1 MKFILT
7 VFIIMSSLQM
17 MSQKKGSFVYNRT
30 PLNDVIIEL
39 EKEFDIKLS
48 FNSELIEN
56 QFVTFQSEDALLESV
71 LNAIEGQ
78 TNIEFFK
85 VSERY
90 YILKHQATIDLTTT
104 QKLNEVV
111 VNEYLTSGVYKET
124 DGSFVISP
132 INLGILPG
140 LTEPDVLQSLQLFP
154 GIQSPSETAS
164 GLYVRG
170 GTPDQNLILWD
181 GIKMYHSGHFFDMIS
196 AFNPYITEEV
206 NFYTGGT
213 KAKYGSRISSVIDI
227 TSFNKIPEKIEGGAG
242 FNMLHADFYIKV
254 PVNRKIA
261 IIGSVRRSFTD
272 AFKSITF
279 NNISKR
285 IFQNTKISDGKKI
298 FQGRGIDF
306 LTERFYFIDH
316 TIKTIIKPDDNNK
329 ITFSNIYN
337 RNELDNE
344 FSGQFDQSISDNID
358 INNRGSSVL
367 WNHNYNRT
375 FSHAFQAYYS
385 NFDLDYS
392 GLSYNENEEVTLY
405 ETIKRNMVHDFGMS
419 FDTNWKINKKS
430 KLGLGYQLSSNKI
443 HYQLEYGNQVKNNVF
458 EVETFIDK
466 HSNNSHAFYSDY
478 AYKNS
483 NKLTINVGLRANY
496 ISTFKKFFFEPR
508 LHLNTQIT
516 PCLKFKSS
524 VEQLH
529 QEVSQIVEFETKDF
543 GLENQIW
550 VLADGV
556 NIPILKSFQLTGG
569 FLFNKDGWHIGIDG
583 YIKKV
588 NGITSLTR
596 GFDNNEENKNFFQG
610 KSDVLGLDILIKKK
624 IDNYRTWLSYSLIN
638 NRFTF
643 KEVNEGYPF
652 PGNFDI
658 KHHFTWAHSYSWNNF
673 NVSLGWNIRTGRPYT
688 RALNV
693 VKAEN
698 DFGTKYT
705 KINSNRL
712 PFYNRL
718 DVSAFYKFNLSSVK
732 NKWNAKI
739 GLSILNVTNTNNLL
753 KRTYR
758 EFDFVDQGSTNTV
771 FQEIDKFSLG
781 ITPNLSFRVKF

>member
-1 MKFILT
+1 MKFILA

-17 MSQKKGSFVYNRT
+17 MSQKKHAFVYNKR
-30 PLNDVIIEL
+30 PLNEVIIEL
-39 EKEFDIKLS
+39 ENKFDIKLS

-56 QFVTFQSEDALLESV
+56 QFVTFQSEDAQLESV
-71 LNAIEGQ
+71 LSAIESQ
-78 TNIEFFK
+78 TKMEFFK

-90 YILKHQATIDLTTT
+90 YILKHQTTLDLATT

-111 VNEYLTSGVYKET
+111 VNEYLTSGVHKKT
-124 DGSFVISP
+124 DGSFVLSP
-132 INLGILPG
+132 SDLGILPG

-196 AFNPYITEEV
+196 AFNPYITDEV
-206 NFYTGGT
+206 KFYTGGT

-227 TSFNKIPEKIEGGAG
+227 TSSNKIPEKIEGGLG
-242 FNMLHADFYIKV
+242 FNMIHADSYIKV

-261 IIGSVRRSFTD
+261 IIASARRSFTD

-279 NNISKR
+279 KNISR
-285 IFQNTKISDGKKI
+285 RVFQNTKISDGKKI
-298 FQGRGIDF
+298 FQGGHINF

-316 TIKTIIKPDDNNK
+316 TIKTIIKPNDADK

-367 WNHNYNRT
+367 WNHNYSRA

-392 GLSYNENEEVTLY
+392 GLSYNENEEVILY
-405 ETIKRNMVHDFGMS
+405 ETIKKNMVQDFGIA
-419 FDTNWKINKKS
+419 FNTNWKINNTHT
-430 KLGLGYQLSSNKI
+430 LGLGYQLSSNKI
-443 HYQLEYGNQVKNNVF
+443 RYQLEFGNQIKYNVF
-458 EVETFIDK
+458 EVETFKDE
-466 HSNNSHAFYSDY
+466 HANNNHASYFDY
-478 AYKNS
+478 EYKNT
-483 NKLTINVGLRANY
+483 NKLIVNAGLRANY
-496 ISTFKKFFFEPR
+496 MSTFKRFFFEPR
-508 LHLNTQIT
+508 VHLNAQIT
-516 PCLKFKSS
+516 PHLKFKSS

-550 VLADGV
+550 VLADGINV
-556 NIPILKSFQLTGG
+556 PILKSFQLTSG
-569 FLFNKDGWHIGIDG
+569 FLFNRDGWHVDIDG
-583 YIKKV
+583 YIKRV

-596 GFDNNEENKNFFQG
+596 GFGNNEENKNFFQG
-610 KSDVLGLDILIKKK
+610 KSDVLGLDVLIKKK
-624 IDNYRTWLSYSLIN
+624 LDNYRTWLSYSLIN

-643 KEVNEGYPF
+643 KSINEGKPF
-652 PGNFDI
+652 SGNFDI
-658 KHHFTWAHSYSWNNF
+658 RHHFTWSHSYSWDNYD
-673 NVSLGWNIRTGRPYT
+673 VSLGWNLRTGTPYT

-693 VKAEN
+693 LKGGGNLDVNYSK
-698 DFGTKYT
+698 T
-705 KINSNRL
+705 NSDRL
-712 PFYNRL
+712 PIYNRL
-718 DVSAFYKFNLSSVK
+718 DISAFYKFDLSAK
-732 NKWNAKI
+732 KKWKAKI
-739 GLSILNVTNTNNLL
+739 GLSVLNLINNKNLL
-753 KRTYR
+753 KRSYKA
-758 EFDFVDQGSTNTV
+758 FDYVDQGITNNV
-771 FQEIDKFSLG
+771 FQEINKFSLG
-781 ITPNLSFRVKF
+781 ITPNASFRVKF